1 MTERETFLRAI
12 CDDPADDTARMVFAD
27 WLEEHGE
34 PARAEFIRVEVRIAN
49 RNPDDESDDRR
60 RAALFARRA
69 ALLKA
74 HAREWLE
81 PFVGCARESG
91 FERGFVA
98 EVEATADTFLTH
110 GERWMT
116 LTPLTRVRFIGT
128 LVLAADAAEP
138 SCYRAGQL
146 FTCPLLA
153 RLETIDLETNH
164 INPDDMRRLA
174 AYPDLS
180 RLRELVLAWN
190 RLGSEGAAILAGM
203 PQLRGLEELN
213 LLGNG
218 ITGAGARALAQSRY
232 LSHLEHLFLGGN
244 RFAEDSTAL
253 LALRS
258 RFNGRVIV

>member
-1 MTERETFLRAI
+1 MTDRETFLRAI
-12 CDDPADDTARMVFAD
+12 CENPADDTARLVFAD
-27 WLEEHGE
+27 WLEEHGD
-34 PARAEFIRVEVRIAN
+34 ADRGEFIRIEVQIAN
-49 RNPDDESDDRR
+49 RNPNDETDDRR

-69 ALLKA
+69 ELLKA
-74 HAREWLE
+74 HAREWFE
-81 PFVGCARESG
+81 PFLGCAKESA

-128 LVLAADAAEP
+128 LVVAGDAAEP
-138 SCYRAGQL
+138 SCYRAEQL

-203 PQLRGLEELN
+203 SQLRGLEELN
-213 LLGNG
+213 LVGNG
-218 ITGAGARALAQSRY
+218 ITGAGARALAQSPY
-232 LSHLEHLFLGGN
+232 LGGLKELRITKN
-244 RFAEDSTAL
+244 PIKGRAWTMLELRFGTAL
-253 LALRS
+253 V
-258 RFNGRVIV
+258 G

>member
-1 MTERETFLRAI
+1 MTDRETFLRAI
-12 CDDPADDTARMVFAD
+12 CDNPTDDTARLVFAD
-27 WLEEHGE
+27 WLEEHGD
-34 PARAEFIRVEVRIAN
+34 ADRGEFIRIEVQIAN
-49 RNPDDESDDRR
+49 RGPDDEIGGRR

-69 ALLKA
+69 ELLKA

-81 PFVGCARESG
+81 PFLGCAKEAG

-98 EVEATADTFLTH
+98 EVEATADMFLTH

-116 LTPLTRVRFIGT
+116 LTPLTRVRFTGT
-128 LVLAADAAEP
+128 LVVAGDAEP
-138 SCYRAGQL
+138 SCYRAEQL
-146 FTCPLLA
+146 FSCPLLA
-153 RLETIDLETNH
+153 RLGTIDLETNH
-164 INPDDMRRLA
+164 ITPDDMRRLA

-218 ITGAGARALAQSRY
+218 ITGAGARALAQSPY
-232 LSHLEHLFLGGN
+232 LGGLKELRITKN
-244 RFAEDSTAL
+244 PINGRAWTMLELRFGTAL
-253 LALRS
+253 V
-258 RFNGRVIV
+258 G

>member
-12 CDDPADDTARMVFAD
+12 CDNPADDTARLVFAD
-27 WLEEHGE
+27 WLEEHGDA
-34 PARAEFIRVEVRIAN
+34 ARAEFIRVEVQLAN
-49 RNPDDESDDRR
+49 RNPDDENDDRR

-74 HAREWLE
+74 HARGWLE
-81 PFVGCARESG
+81 PFVGCAKESG

-110 GERWMT
+110 GGRWMA
-116 LTPLTRVRFIGT
+116 LTPLTRVRFVGT
-128 LVLAADAAEP
+128 LTVVAGDP
-138 SCYRAGQL
+138 VPGCYRSEEL
-146 FTCPLLA
+146 FACPLLG

-164 INPDDMRRLA
+164 INPDDLRRLA

-190 RLGSEGAAILAGM
+190 RLGSEGAEVLAGM

-213 LLGNG
+213 LVGNG
-218 ITGAGARALAQSRY
+218 ITSAGARVLAQSP
-232 LSHLEHLFLGGN
+232 HLGGLK
-244 RFAEDSTAL
+244 E
-253 LALRS
+253 LRITKNPI
-258 RFNGRVIV
+258 NGRAWTVLELRFGAALVG